1 MLTIL
6 VEGIDSLGIT
16 NKITQIISNQMNV
29 NIKSININSEGGIFN
44 GKISLQVHNV
54 NFLDSLTNKL
64 EKIDGLSSIK
74 RTYDHD

>member
-1 MLTIL
+1 
-6 VEGIDSLGIT
+6 
-16 NKITQIISNQMNV
+16 MNV
-29 NIKSININSEGGIFN
+29 NIKSININSDGGIFN